1 MFIALSSDN
10 DHDED
15 QFLCTAPINFAQLVT
30 LTGIAP
36 TSEGLIAQTVHAFS
50 HFVSKAQDFAYVVT
64 DISC

>member
-10 DHDED
+10 HQDGG
-15 QFLCTAPINFAQLVT
+15 QFLCTAPINFSRLVT
-30 LTGIAP
+30 VTGIAP

-50 HFVSKAQDFAYVVT
+50 HFVSKAQDFAYVVM